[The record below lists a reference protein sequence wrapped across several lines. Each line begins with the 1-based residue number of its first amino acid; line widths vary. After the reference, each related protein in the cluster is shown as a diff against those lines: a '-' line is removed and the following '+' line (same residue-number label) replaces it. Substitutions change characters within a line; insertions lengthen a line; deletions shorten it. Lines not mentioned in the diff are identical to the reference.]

1 MPIFPSPILL
11 APAGNW
17 SCLSA
22 ALQNGANAVY
32 FGVGRWNM
40 RSRANTNFLREELPE
55 VVRRCHESGVKAWLT
70 VNIIA
75 YDQELEEFQGL
86 LEDAKRAG
94 VDAVIGADPAVLL
107 RARALGLPVHIS
119 VQANISN
126 VEAIAFYAPYADTV
140 VAARELTLEQLSALA
155 EGIRERD
162 LRGPGGELIRLEA
175 FVHGALCI
183 GLSGRCGMSLCEYNA
198 SSNRGSCYQPCRREY
213 LVQDVETGTQFRVE
227 NRYIM
232 SPKDLC
238 TISGIPWLLGAGVS
252 VLKIE
257 GRGRSADYVATVT
270 RVYREAVDLWCS
282 GEVAAPQR
290 LEGWRRALS
299 QVFNRQFWDGG
310 YYYGV
315 QSDIWAG
322 DRDSQATIQKRFL
335 GIVTHYYGNP
345 QVAEILLQAGNLRKG
360 DRILVTG
367 PTTGAVEGTV
377 PTLQVQ
383 GREVDFAGIGSQPT
397 LPFSPKVRS
406 NDKVF
411 LLSPRVPRGPSGREF
426 F

>member
-1 MPIFPSPILL
+1 MSPSPAPLLL

-22 ALQNGANAVY
+22 ALQNGADAVY
-32 FGVGRWNM
+32 FGVGKWNM
-40 RSRANTNFLREELPE
+40 RSRANTNFREEELPE
-55 VVRRCHESGVKAWLT
+55 VVKRCHEAGVKAWLT

-75 YDQELEEFQGL
+75 YDGELPEFQRL
-86 LEDAKRAG
+86 LEQAKSAG

-119 VQANISN
+119 VQANVSN
-126 VEAIAFYAPYADTV
+126 LEAIAFYAPYADTV

-155 EGIRERD
+155 QGIRERE
-162 LRGPGGELIRLEA
+162 LRGPSGELVRLEA

-213 LVQDVETGTQFRVE
+213 LVRDAETGVEFRLE
-227 NRYIM
+227 NQYIM

-238 TISGIPWLLGAGVS
+238 TIGGLPLLLEAGVS

-270 RVYREAVDLWCS
+270 RTYREALDF
-282 GEVAAPQR
+282 
-290 LEGWRRALS
+290 WRQGKTPSPSQIQQWREALA
-299 QVFNRQFWDGG
+299 QVFNRQFWEGG
-310 YYYGV
+310 YYYGR
-315 QSDIWAG
+315 QSHIWAG
-322 DRDSQATIQKRFL
+322 DRDSQATVRKHFL
-335 GIVTHYYGNP
+335 GIVTHYYP
-345 QVAEILLQAGNLRKG
+345 RPKVAELLLQAGNLRKG

-367 PTTGAVEGTV
+367 PTTGALEFSV
-377 PTLQVQ
+377 PSLQV
-383 GREVDFAGIGSQPT
+383 REKETDFAGIGSQPT
-397 LPFSPKVRS
+397 LPFPQKLRP

-411 LLSPRVPRGPSGREF
+411 LLEDLSDPT
-426 F
+426 